1 MDLNLGIRAHDIGTL
16 SVEELPKQVAAKSLT
31 GVQLALAKALD
42 GVNSQ
47 LGALSPGFAKYVG
60 KNFAKNNVQIAVLGC
75 YFNPVDPD
83 LDARRKG
90 MERFKEHIRYARD
103 FGCSI
108 VATELGSFNSDYS
121 FHPDNHSEKGFQ
133 MILESVKELV
143 EEAEKFG
150 VIVGVEAVTK
160 YTIYSPKSMRRLL
173 DAIPSNNV
181 QVVFD
186 PVNMIDI
193 TNYENQDEIIKEAFE
208 LLGDRMVIMH
218 AKDFIVENDQVK
230 SVPAGKGLLNY
241 ELILRELKSR
251 KPYINVLM
259 EDTQDPNIEASMKYL
274 KDIYSRV

>member
-1 MDLNLGIRAHDIGTL
+1 MMNLGIRAHDVGTL
-16 SVEELPKQVAAKSLT
+16 SVEELPKQVAEKGLS

-60 KNFAKNNVQIAVLGC
+60 NSFAKNNVQIAVLGC
-75 YFNPVDPD
+75 YFNPVEPD
-83 LDARRKG
+83 LDSRRRG
-90 MERFKEHIRYARD
+90 IERFKEHIRYARD

-108 VATELGSFNSDYS
+108 VATETGSLNADYS
-121 FHPDNHSEKGFQ
+121 FHPDNHTEKGFQ

-160 YTIYSPKSMRRLL
+160 YTIYDPKSMKRLL
-173 DAIPSNNV
+173 DAIPSNNI

-186 PVNMIDI
+186 PVNMLDI
-193 TNYENQDEIIKEAFE
+193 NNYERQDEIIKEAFE
-208 LLGDRMVIMH
+208 LFGDRMVILH
-218 AKDFIVENDQVK
+218 AKDFAIENGQIK
-230 SVPAGKGLLNY
+230 QIPAGKGQLNY
-241 ELILRELKSR
+241 ELVLKELKAR

-259 EDTQDPNIEASMKYL
+259 EDTTEPNIQDSAKYL
-274 KDIYSRV
+274 RDIYSRV